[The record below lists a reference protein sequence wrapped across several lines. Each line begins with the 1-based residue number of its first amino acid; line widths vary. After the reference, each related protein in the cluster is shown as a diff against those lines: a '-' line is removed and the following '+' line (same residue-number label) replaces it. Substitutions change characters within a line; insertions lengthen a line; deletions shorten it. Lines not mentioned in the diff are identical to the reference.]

1 MQKKGDTEMQQ
12 PLFMTVANTARALD
26 VSVWT
31 IRRWCD
37 SGILRSVR
45 VGGRRLVEISSFPK
59 TEEAA

>member
-1 MQKKGDTEMQQ
+1 MQQ

-37 SGILRSVR
+37 SGILRAVKI
-45 VGGRRLVEISSFPK
+45 GGRRLVEVASFPK